1 VRREHEEAGPGL
13 RDPGSVAPAR
23 PEAASGGARGILARA
38 GAGER
43 LTALELHELFERA
56 TLHEL
61 GAAAT
66 AARQRHNPG
75 AAVSYI
81 IDRNIN
87 YTNVCVYRCRFCAF
101 YRKPGDADAYVL
113 PFAAL
118 AEKVE
123 ETLAAGGTGILLQG
137 GVHPDLRLD
146 FYEGLL
152 RQLKAAYPTIH
163 LHAFSAPE
171 VWFIAKVERMPVT
184 EVISRLKAAGLE
196 SIPGGGAEVLED
208 ETRKRIFS
216 RAKASTEQWLE
227 VHRTAHALGMRT
239 TATMMF
245 GVGEPNAARIEHLLR
260 VRELQD
266 ATGGFT
272 AFIPWT
278 FQEENTAME
287 GEVEP
292 SGGYDYLRTLAISRL
307 ALDNVTHVQGSWVT
321 QGPKIGQLSLFFG
334 ADDLGSIMLEENVV
348 AAAGA
353 RWRMT
358 QAEMERLIADA
369 GFTPRQR
376 RTLYEPL

>member
-1 VRREHEEAGPGL
+1 V
-13 RDPGSVAPAR
+13 
-23 PEAASGGARGILARA
+23 
-38 GAGER
+38 
-43 LTALELHELFERA
+43 
-56 TLHEL
+56 
-61 GAAAT
+61 
-66 AARQRHNPG
+66 RQRHNPG
-75 AAVSYI
+75 RAVSYI

-87 YTNVCVYRCRFCAF
+87 YTNVCIYRCRFCAF
-101 YRKPGDADAYVL
+101 YRKPGDAEAYLL
-113 PFAAL
+113 PFAAI
-118 AEKVE
+118 AAKVE
-123 ETLAAGGTGILLQG
+123 ETIAAGGTGILLQG
-137 GVHPDLRLD
+137 GVHPDLRID

-152 RQLKAAYPTIH
+152 RRLKAAFPAVH

-171 VWFIAKVERMPVT
+171 VWYIAKVEKLPVE
-184 EVISRLKAAGLE
+184 EVVARLRAAGLE

-216 RAKASTEQWLE
+216 RAKASTGQWLA
-227 VHRTAHALGMRT
+227 VHRAAHDLGMRT

-245 GVGEPNAARIEHLLR
+245 GVGEPNAARVDHFLR

-278 FQEENTAME
+278 FQEENTDLE

-321 QGPKIGQLSLFFG
+321 QGPKIGQLSLLFG

-348 AAAGA
+348 AAAGVS
-353 RWRMT
+353 WRMT
-358 QAEMERLIADA
+358 QSEMERLISNA

-376 RTLYEPL
+376 RTLYDPL

>member
-1 VRREHEEAGPGL
+1 MRGL
-13 RDPGSVAPAR
+13 
-23 PEAASGGARGILARA
+23 LARVT
-38 GAGER
+38 AGER
-43 LTALELHELFERA
+43 LSGEELLELFERA
-56 TLHEL
+56 GLHEL

-75 AAVSYI
+75 RVVSYI

-101 YRKPGDADAYVL
+101 YRQPGDTDAYLL
-113 PFAAL
+113 PFAAI
-118 AEKVE
+118 AEKIE
-123 ETLAAGGTGILLQG
+123 ETIAAGGTGILLQG
-137 GVHPDLRLD
+137 GVHPELRLD
-146 FYEGLL
+146 FYERML
-152 RQLKAAYPTIH
+152 RQLKATFPRIH

-171 VWFIAKVERMPVT
+171 VWFIAKVERMPVA
-184 EVISRLKAAGLE
+184 EVIARLKAAGLD

-208 ETRKRIFS
+208 ETRRRILS
-216 RAKASTEQWLE
+216 RAKASTAQWLD
-227 VHRTAHALGMRT
+227 VHRQAHLQRMRT

-245 GVGEPNAARIEHLLR
+245 GVGEPFAARVEHLLR
-260 VRELQD
+260 VRDLQD
-266 ATGGFT
+266 ETGGFT

-278 FQEENTAME
+278 FQEENTAMQ

-292 SGGYDYLRTLAISRL
+292 SGGYDYLRTLALSRL
-307 ALDNVTHVQGSWVT
+307 ALDNITHVQGSWVT

-353 RWRMT
+353 SWRMT
-358 QAEMERLIADA
+358 QAEMERLIAAA

-376 RTLYEPL
+376 RTLYDPL

>member
-1 VRREHEEAGPGL
+1 MGVRE
-13 RDPGSVAPAR
+13 
-23 PEAASGGARGILARA
+23 ILARA
-38 GAGER
+38 TAGER
-43 LTALELHELFERA
+43 LSGAELETLFERA

-61 GAAAT
+61 GAAAS
-66 AARQRHNPG
+66 AVRQRHNPG
-75 AAVSYI
+75 RVVSYI

-87 YTNVCVYRCRFCAF
+87 YTNVCIYRCRFCAF
-101 YRKPGDADAYVL
+101 YRKPGDAEAYLL
-113 PFAAL
+113 PFETI
-118 AEKVE
+118 AEKIE

-137 GVHPDLRLD
+137 GVHPDLRID

-152 RQLKAAYPTIH
+152 RRLKATFPAIH

-171 VWFIAKVERMPVT
+171 VWFIAKAERLPLT
-184 EVISRLKAAGLE
+184 EVVARLKAAGLE

-216 RAKASTEQWLE
+216 RAKASTEQWLA
-227 VHRTAHALGMRT
+227 VHRAAHDLSMRT

-245 GVGEPNAARIEHLLR
+245 GVGEPISARVEHLER

-266 ATGGFT
+266 KTGGFT

-278 FQEENTAME
+278 FQEENTDLE

-292 SGGYDYLRTLAISRL
+292 AGGYDYLRTLAISRL

-353 RWRMT
+353 TWRMT
-358 QAEMERLIADA
+358 QGEMERLITDA
-369 GFTPRQR
+369 GFTPVQR

>member
-1 VRREHEEAGPGL
+1 MRREAGTRHE
-13 RDPGSVAPAR
+13 
-23 PEAASGGARGILARA
+23 ARGASQTTRNEARADGGVREILARA
-38 GAGER
+38 TAGER
-43 LTALELHELFERA
+43 PSGVELLELFEKA
-56 TLHEL
+56 SLHEL
-61 GAAAT
+61 GAAAS
-66 AARQRHNPG
+66 AVRQRHNPG
-75 AAVSYI
+75 RVVSYI

-87 YTNVCVYRCRFCAF
+87 YTNVCIYRCRFCAF
-101 YRKPGDADAYVL
+101 YRKPGDAEAYLL
-113 PFAAL
+113 PFETIAA
-118 AEKVE
+118 KIE

-137 GVHPDLRLD
+137 GVHPDLRID

-152 RQLKAAYPTIH
+152 RRLKATFPAIH

-171 VWFIAKVERMPVT
+171 VWFIAKAEKLPLT
-184 EVISRLKAAGLE
+184 EVVARLKAAGLE

-216 RAKASTEQWLE
+216 RAKASTEQWLA
-227 VHRTAHALGMRT
+227 VHRAAHDLSLRT

-245 GVGEPNAARIEHLLR
+245 GVGEPISARVEHLER

-278 FQEENTAME
+278 FQEENTDLE

-292 SGGYDYLRTLAISRL
+292 AGGYDYLRTLAISRL
-307 ALDNVTHVQGSWVT
+307 ALDNFTHVQGSWVT

-348 AAAGA
+348 AAAGVS
-353 RWRMT
+353 WRMT
-358 QAEMERLIADA
+358 QGEMERLITSA

>member
-1 VRREHEEAGPGL
+1 MRK
-13 RDPGSVAPAR
+13 
-23 PEAASGGARGILARA
+23 ILARA

-43 LTALELHELFERA
+43 LAAQELLELFGRA
-56 TLHEL
+56 SLHEL

-66 AARQRHNPG
+66 AVRQRHNPG
-75 AAVSYI
+75 SVVSYI

-113 PFAAL
+113 PFAAI
-118 AEKVE
+118 AEKVA
-123 ETLAAGGTGILLQG
+123 ETIAAGGTGILLQG

-152 RQLKAAYPTIH
+152 RQLKAAFPAIH

-171 VWFIAKVERMPVT
+171 VWYIAKVEKMPVG
-184 EVISRLKAAGLE
+184 EVIARLKAAGLE
-196 SIPGGGAEVLED
+196 SIPGGDAEVLED

-227 VHRTAHALGMRT
+227 VHRQAHHLDLRT

-245 GVGEPNAARIEHLLR
+245 GVGEPYAARVEHLLR
-260 VRELQD
+260 VRELQ
-266 ATGGFT
+266 AETGGFT

-307 ALDNVTHVQGSWVT
+307 ALDNVRHVQGSWVT

-353 RWRMT
+353 TWRMT
-358 QAEMERLIADA
+358 QTEMERLITDA
-369 GFTPRQR
+369 GLTPRQR

>member
-1 VRREHEEAGPGL
+1 
-13 RDPGSVAPAR
+13 
-23 PEAASGGARGILARA
+23 
-38 GAGER
+38 
-43 LTALELHELFERA
+43 LTAIELHELFGRA

-66 AARQRHNPG
+66 AVRQRHNPG
-75 AAVSYI
+75 AVVSYI

-113 PFAAL
+113 PFATI
-118 AEKVE
+118 AEKVA
-123 ETLAAGGTGILLQG
+123 ETVAAGGTGILLQG
-137 GVHPDLRLD
+137 GVHPELRLD

-152 RQLKAAYPTIH
+152 RQLKTEFPAVH

-171 VWFIAKVERMPVT
+171 VWFIAKVEKMPVG
-184 EVISRLKAAGLE
+184 EVIGRLKAAGLE

-227 VHRTAHALGMRT
+227 VHRAAHRLELRT

-245 GVGEPNAARIEHLLR
+245 GVGEPYAARVEHLMR

-266 ATGGFT
+266 ETGGFT

-307 ALDNVTHVQGSWVT
+307 ALDNVRHVQGSWVT
-321 QGPKIGQLSLFFG
+321 QGPKIGQLSLYFG

-353 RWRMT
+353 TWRMT
-358 QAEMERLIADA
+358 QGEMERLIRDA
-369 GFTPRQR
+369 GFTPVQR

>member
-1 VRREHEEAGPGL
+1 VRREAGTRREARG
-13 RDPGSVAPAR
+13 
-23 PEAASGGARGILARA
+23 ASGPTGATGLGVRSILERA
-38 GAGER
+38 TGGER
-43 LTALELHELFERA
+43 LSGAEIAELFERA

-61 GAAAT
+61 GAAAS
-66 AARQRHNPG
+66 AVRQRLNPG
-75 AAVSYI
+75 REVSYI

-87 YTNVCVYRCRFCAF
+87 YTNVCIYRCRFCAF
-101 YRKPGDADAYVL
+101 YRKPGDAEAYLL
-113 PFAAL
+113 PFEAV
-118 AEKVE
+118 AEKIE
-123 ETLAAGGTGILLQG
+123 ETIAAGGTGILLQG
-137 GVHPDLRLD
+137 GVHPDLRID

-152 RQLKAAYPTIH
+152 RRLKAAFPAIH

-171 VWFIAKVERMPVT
+171 IWYIAKVERLPVA
-184 EVISRLKAAGLE
+184 EVVARLKAAGLE
-196 SIPGGGAEVLED
+196 SVPGGGAEVLED
-208 ETRKRIFS
+208 ETRRRIFS
-216 RAKASTEQWLE
+216 RAKASTEQWLA
-227 VHRTAHALGMRT
+227 VHRAAHELGLRT

-245 GVGEPNAARIEHLLR
+245 GVGEPDSARVKHLER

-278 FQEENTAME
+278 FQEENTDLE

-353 RWRMT
+353 SWRMS
-358 QAEMERLIADA
+358 QAEMERLISDA
-369 GFTPRQR
+369 GFLPRQR

>member
-1 VRREHEEAGPGL
+1 VRE
-13 RDPGSVAPAR
+13 
-23 PEAASGGARGILARA
+23 ILARA

-43 LTALELHELFERA
+43 LSGGELETLFEKA
-56 TLHEL
+56 GLHEL
-61 GAAAT
+61 GAASS

-75 AAVSYI
+75 RVASYI

-87 YTNVCVYRCRFCAF
+87 YTNVCIYRCRFCAF
-101 YRKPGDADAYVL
+101 YRKPGDAEAYLL
-113 PFAAL
+113 PFETI

-123 ETLAAGGTGILLQG
+123 ETIAAGGTGILLQG

-152 RQLKAAYPTIH
+152 RRLKAAFPGIH

-171 VWFIAKVERMPVT
+171 VWFIAKVEKMPVA
-184 EVISRLKAAGLE
+184 EVVARLQGAGLA

-208 ETRKRIFS
+208 ETRRRIFS
-216 RAKASTEQWLE
+216 RAKASTEQWLA
-227 VHRTAHALGMRT
+227 VHRAAHGLGMRT

-245 GVGEPNAARIEHLLR
+245 GVGEPIAARVEHLVR
-260 VRELQD
+260 VREVQEE
-266 ATGGFT
+266 TGGFT

-278 FQEENTAME
+278 FQEENTDLE

-307 ALDNVTHVQGSWVT
+307 ALDNFKHVQGSWVT
-321 QGPKIGQLSLFFG
+321 QGPKIGQLSLYFG

-353 RWRMT
+353 TWRMT
-358 QAEMERLIADA
+358 QGEMERLIADA
-369 GFTPRQR
+369 GFTPVQR